1 MTSPLWT
8 VREEESSDIDAITK
22 VTSAAF
28 LSHPQSDHTE
38 ELIISELRRSNA
50 LSLSLVVEHEG
61 RVIGHVA
68 FSPVSISDGSLDWY
82 GLGPLSVEPRFQG
95 KGVGQALVKAGI
107 EALKERGARGC
118 VLFGSPAYYGRFG
131 FSANPGLSYPGGPPE
146 FFLSLKLEK
155 ASAQGEVTYH
165 PAFGAQS

>member
-8 VREEESSDIDAITK
+8 VREEESSDIEAITK

-68 FSPVSISDGSLDWY
+68 FSPVFI
-82 GLGPLSVEPRFQG
+82 
-95 KGVGQALVKAGI
+95 
-107 EALKERGARGC
+107 
-118 VLFGSPAYYGRFG
+118 
-131 FSANPGLSYPGGPPE
+131 
-146 FFLSLKLEK
+146 SLKLEK
-155 ASAQGEVTYH
+155 MVSPSQRPELNAAIAC
-165 PAFGAQS
+165 P